1 LLALRL
7 IEPNVYILDEPT
19 NHVDIA
25 GQERLEAEIIER
37 GATCILAS
45 HDRSFVTAI
54 GTRYLRI
61 ADGKMSEVNGP

>member
-1 LLALRL
+1 
-7 IEPNVYILDEPT
+7 
-19 NHVDIA
+19 VDIA

-45 HDRSFVTAI
+45 HDRSFVAAI

-61 ADGKMSEVNGP
+61 ADGKMSEVDGP